1 MTAPARVGGS
11 SSRGRS
17 TRRKAAAAAAAKSTA
32 APEKTNTTE
41 TTEAPPRTERR
52 PRTAAAERAYARRA
66 QREGRSVGEP
76 VRRAPR
82 TKGPRPE
89 RGTASRASFV
99 MLVMGLLVVG
109 VITTLWLSTQAIADS
124 YRLDQ
129 AKKAVTEQSER
140 AEVLQR
146 EVAGMESA
154 SSLAEAAR
162 KLGMVPAGDPSRLV
176 VGPDGKVTVVG
187 DPKPVVPSAP
197 PPASASVEVPPPAPL
212 DEAAPT
218 QPGDQQQGGG

>member
-11 SSRGRS
+11 SSRGRTS
-17 TRRKAAAAAAAKSTA
+17 QSRRKAAAAAAATTE
-32 APEKTNTTE
+32 APES

-66 QREGRSVGEP
+66 QREGRAVGEP
-76 VRRAPR
+76 VRR
-82 TKGPRPE
+82 GPRPKAE

-99 MLVMGLLVVG
+99 MLVMGLLVAG

-129 AKKAVTEQSER
+129 AKKAATELAER
-140 AEVLQR
+140 SEVLER
-146 EVAGMESA
+146 EVAGLQAA
-154 SSLAEAAR
+154 STLADMAA
-162 KLGMVPAGDPSRLV
+162 KLGMVPAGDPARLI

-187 DPKPVVPSAP
+187 DPKPVLTTPAP
-197 PPASASVEVPPPAPL
+197 PPTPTDPPTPEQPAIP
-212 DEAAPT
+212 P
-218 QPGDQQQGGG
+218 QQGAG

>member
-17 TRRKAAAAAAAKSTA
+17 SQSRRKAKAEAEATTA
-32 APEKTNTTE
+32 TPE
-41 TTEAPPRTERR
+41 TTEAPQRTQRR
-52 PRTAAAERAYARRA
+52 PRTAAAEKAYARRA
-66 QREGRSVGEP
+66 QREGRTGGEP
-76 VRRAPR
+76 VQRR
-82 TKGPRPE
+82 PRPQKQKHE

-129 AKKAVTEQSER
+129 AKKTATELSER
-140 AEVLQR
+140 VEMLQQEVTGL
-146 EVAGMESA
+146 ESA
-154 SSLAEAAR
+154 STLADLAR
-162 KLGMVPAGDPSRLV
+162 KQGMIPAGDPSRLV

-187 DPKPVVPSAP
+187 EPKPVNP
-197 PPASASVEVPPPAPL
+197 PPPPAPTSS
-212 DEAAPT
+212 ASVPPAT
-218 QPGDQQQGGG
+218 PGGNG

>member
-17 TRRKAAAAAAAKSTA
+17 SQSRRKAAAEAEATTA
-32 APEKTNTTE
+32 APE
-41 TTEAPPRTERR
+41 TTEAPARTQRR

-66 QREGRSVGEP
+66 QREGRAGGESVQ
-76 VRRAPR
+76 RR
-82 TKGPRPE
+82 PRPQKQKSKQKHE

-99 MLVMGLLVVG
+99 MLVMGLLVAG

-129 AKKAVTEQSER
+129 AKKAASELSER
-140 AEVLQR
+140 VQMLQQD
-146 EVAGMESA
+146 VAGLESA
-154 SSLAEAAR
+154 STLADMAR
-162 KLGMVPAGDPSRLV
+162 QQGMIPAGDPSRLV

-187 DPKPVVPSAP
+187 EPKPVTPSPPP
-197 PPASASVEVPPPAPL
+197 PPASSTSPATPQVP
-212 DEAAPT
+212 
-218 QPGDQQQGGG
+218 GGNG

>member
-17 TRRKAAAAAAAKSTA
+17 NRRKAAAAAAGAE
-32 APEKTNTTE
+32 APEKQPA
-41 TTEAPPRTERR
+41 TEAPPRTERR

-66 QREGRSVGEP
+66 QREGRAGGEP

-82 TKGPRPE
+82 QKGPRVE
-89 RGTASRASFV
+89 RSTASRASFV
-99 MLVMGLLVVG
+99 MLVMGLLVAG

-129 AKKAVTEQSER
+129 AKKTATQLAEQ
-140 AEVLQR
+140 AEVLER
-146 EVAGMESA
+146 DVAGLESA
-154 SSLAEAAR
+154 STLAELAR
-162 KLGMVPAGDPSRLV
+162 KLGMVPAGDPSRLI

-187 DPKPVVPSAP
+187 DPKPAVTTP
-197 PPASASVEVPPPAPL
+197 PPPTSAANVPPPPVAP
-212 DEAAPT
+212 DQAPPD
-218 QPGDQQQGGG
+218 QPGDQQQQPGGTG